1 MINSYDL
8 EIIHYALIK
17 LYNDSVDLMD
27 NGFKPWFSLDH
38 VDDVTDDIEQIQAKL
53 GASKFNIV
61 RFVIEED

>member
-38 VDDVTDDIEQIQAKL
+38 VDDVTDDIEHIQAKL
-53 GASKFNIV
+53 SASKSKCVSFI
-61 RFVIEED
+61 FEED